1 MSFPEVYLSRPSVSL
16 PEQRADNEEVVRRI
30 RSNYRGDEAM
40 WPVIEAG
47 VRTVFS
53 RCNSQYRYIEADQ
66 EKSPGRFGAEAAA
79 ACLEMNG
86 VAARDVDLL
95 IYGGIAREYFEPATA
110 MEVAARVGIETVHA
124 FDVTSACVGLLE
136 AVHIACGH
144 FAIHPEY
151 RTALVVSAELTR
163 KFLSYDIQSP
173 EELVHRVA
181 GLTIGNAAAA
191 WLVRREPF
199 AGGCMRLLAAANFS
213 RPAHWVLCQAPID
226 GSFRSFS
233 HELFKLNSYV
243 PPELARFL
251 GTLGWNVTDV
261 DHYLAHQP
269 SDHMVQKVLA
279 DMGVDPERAV
289 RIHHLY
295 ANTASTTVAMA
306 MHHLLQTCTPRA
318 GARMV
323 LTGAAAGFSLISIAG
338 TWQEG

>member
-1 MSFPEVYLSRPSVSL
+1 MSFPVVFLSRPSVAL
-16 PEQRADNEEVVRRI
+16 PEQRLDNEEVLRRI
-30 RSNYRGDEAM
+30 RENFRGDESV
-40 WPVIEAG
+40 WPIIEAG

-53 RCNSQYRYIEADQ
+53 RCNSQFRYIEADQ
-66 EKSPGRFGAEAAA
+66 QRRPGEFAATAARSCLERNRVSPGE
-79 ACLEMNG
+79 
-86 VAARDVDLL
+86 VDLL

-110 MEVAARVGIETVHA
+110 MEVAARVGLETVHA

-144 FAIHPEY
+144 FALHPEY

-173 EELVHRVA
+173 EELVHKLA

-191 WLVRREPF
+191 WLVRREPLP
-199 AGGCMRLLAAANFS
+199 GGSLRLLAAANFS
-213 RPAHWVLCQAPID
+213 RPQHWVLCQAPID
-226 GSFRSFS
+226 GSFTSFS

-243 PPELARFL
+243 PPELVRFL
-251 GTLGWNVTDV
+251 GTLGWKVTDV
-261 DHYLAHQP
+261 DHYVAHQP

-306 MHHLLQTCTPRA
+306 MHHLLESRPVRS
-318 GARMV
+318 GDKML
-323 LTGAAAGFSLISIAG
+323 LTGAAAGVSLVSVAG
-338 TWQEG
+338 TWEG